1 MSKDKDLAE
10 RKIVALSRF
19 PWPMTKQ
26 TSLACLNEDG
36 MAKH

>member
-1 MSKDKDLAE
+1 MSRDKELAE
-10 RKIVALSRF
+10 RKIVALPRF

-26 TSLACLNEDG
+26 VSLVRLNEDG